1 MRSVGRRPRNHG
13 ERYDSALFPAF
24 RRVERVRLLVGDGP
38 LRAEVCG
45 IGHRFPTTVP
55 VSVKLAIQLVEA
67 GAPLTVVTAPSTA
80 SPVGVS

>member
-1 MRSVGRRPRNHG
+1 MASRWRNARK
-13 ERYDSALFPAF
+13 RYDDALVPAF
-24 RRVERVRLLVGDGP
+24 RRVERVHFIVGDGP

-67 GAPLTVVTAPSTA
+67 GAPLTILTA
-80 SPVGVS
+80 SSISLPVGVS